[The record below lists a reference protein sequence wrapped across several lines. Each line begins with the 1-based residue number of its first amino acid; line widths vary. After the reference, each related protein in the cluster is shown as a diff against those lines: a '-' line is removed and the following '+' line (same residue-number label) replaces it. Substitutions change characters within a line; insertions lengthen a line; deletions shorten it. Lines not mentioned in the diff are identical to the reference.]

1 MILMLRLG
9 EGGLLSTIELIT
21 KTIDVKE
28 YLTSFH
34 RLSKRPRRQP
44 DLKIYGSAK
53 EVLETFTL
61 WKTKT
66 LS

>member
-1 MILMLRLG
+1 MLRLG
-9 EGGLLSTIELIT
+9 EGDLLSTIELIT
-21 KTIDVKE
+21 KMKDVKE

-34 RLSKRPRRQP
+34 RLSKKLRRQP

-53 EVLETFTL
+53 EVLEISTL